1 MSKRSRIGVVFDS
14 SAYAPKPLEHTRVVE
29 LRINK
34 GDKSYKELTEVDWD
48 QFYKHLR
55 EKKQIPTTSAAP
67 IEEVRSAINELLNE
81 GNDNV
86 IGIWLSKH
94 FSVTYEE
101 AKMLEGEFNGRFV
114 AIDTKSVAAGP
125 YRMILE
131 TLKAIDLSW
140 NLDEVINHLLKVRD
154 AYQTI
159 FLASIEHLAKGGRIG
174 KAQALAGN
182 LLRFEPLLFVD
193 DGMVNSYKVVRGRK
207 AAIKE
212 MPQFMIKNFGDE
224 QLFLDIVWSDNF
236 DEVHVLEQFL
246 EENHMKRQDVLRLGP
261 VIGTHLGPDLLALF
275 GVPMKVLL

>member
-1 MSKRSRIGVVFDS
+1 
-14 SAYAPKPLEHTRVVE
+14 
-29 LRINK
+29 
-34 GDKSYKELTEVDWD
+34 
-48 QFYKHLR
+48 
-55 EKKQIPTTSAAP
+55 
-67 IEEVRSAINELLNE
+67 
-81 GNDNV
+81 
-86 IGIWLSKH
+86 
-94 FSVTYEE
+94 
-101 AKMLEGEFNGRFV
+101 MLESEFNGRFV

-131 TLKAIDLSW
+131 TLKAIDLGW

-182 LLRFEPLLFVD
+182 LLHFQPLLFVD

-212 MPQFMIKNFGDE
+212 MPQFMIKNFGHE

-236 DEVHVLEQFL
+236 DEVSVLEQFL
-246 EENHMKRQDVLRLGP
+246 EENGMKRQDVLRLGP

-275 GVPMKVLL
+275 GVPTKVML

>member
-1 MSKRSRIGVVFDS
+1 MSRSKIGIVFDS

-29 LRINK
+29 LRVNK
-34 GDKSYKELTEVDWD
+34 GDRSYKELTEIDWD
-48 QFYKHLR
+48 EFYKDLR
-55 EKKQIPTTSAAP
+55 EKKQIPTTSAAS
-67 IEEVRSAINELLNE
+67 IEEVRSAINELLDE

-94 FSVTYEE
+94 FSVTFEE
-101 AKMLEGEFNGRFV
+101 AKMLESEFNGRFI
-114 AIDTKSVAAGP
+114 ALDTKLVAAGP

-131 TLKAIDLSW
+131 ALKAVDLGW
-140 NLDEVINHLLKVRD
+140 TLDEVVNHVIKVRD

-182 LLRFEPLLFVD
+182 LLHFQPLLFVD

-212 MPQFMIKNFGDE
+212 MPKFMIKNFGHE
-224 QLFLDIVWSDNF
+224 QQLFLDIVWSDNF
-236 DEVHVLEQFL
+236 DEVSVLEEFL
-246 EENHMKRQDVLRLGP
+246 EENAMKRQDVLRLGP

-275 GVPMKVLL
+275 GMPTKVML

>member
-1 MSKRSRIGVVFDS
+1 MSRSKIGVVFDS

-29 LRINK
+29 LRVNK
-34 GDKSYKELTEVDWD
+34 GDRSYKELTEIDWD
-48 QFYKHLR
+48 
-55 EKKQIPTTSAAP
+55 E
-67 IEEVRSAINELLNE
+67 INELLDE

-94 FSVTYEE
+94 FSVTFEE
-101 AKMLEGEFNGRFV
+101 AKMLESEFIGRFI
-114 AIDTKSVAAGP
+114 ALDTKLVAAGP

-131 TLKAIDLSW
+131 ALKAIDLGWS
-140 NLDEVINHLLKVRD
+140 LDEVVNHVIEVRD

-182 LLRFEPLLFVD
+182 LLHFQPLLFVD

-212 MPQFMIKNFGDE
+212 MPQFMIKNFGHE

-236 DEVHVLEQFL
+236 DEVRVLEQ
-246 EENHMKRQDVLRLGP
+246 LRTWGQIFWHCL
-261 VIGTHLGPDLLALF
+261 VCLQ
-275 GVPMKVLL
+275 K

>member
-1 MSKRSRIGVVFDS
+1 MSNRSRIGVVFDS
-14 SAYAPKPLEHTRVVE
+14 SAYAPEPLEHTRVVE

-55 EKKQIPTTSAAP
+55 ENKQIPTTSAAP

>member
-14 SAYAPKPLEHTRVVE
+14 SAYAPEPLEHTKVVE

-48 QFYKHLR
+48 QFYKDLR
-55 EKKQIPTTSAAP
+55 EKKEIPTTSAAP
-67 IEEVRSAINELLNE
+67 IEEVRSAVNELLNE

-114 AIDTKSVAAGP
+114 AIDTKSVAAAP

-131 TLKAIDLSW
+131 TLKAIDLGW

-207 AAIKE
+207 AAIRE
-212 MPQFMIKNFGDE
+212 MPKFMIKNFGDE

-236 DEVHVLEQFL
+236 DEVSVLEQFL
-246 EENHMKRQDVLRLGP
+246 EENRMKRQDVLRLGP

-275 GVPMKVLL
+275 GVPMKVML

>member
-1 MSKRSRIGVVFDS
+1 LI
-14 SAYAPKPLEHTRVVE
+14 
-29 LRINK
+29 
-34 GDKSYKELTEVDWD
+34 
-48 QFYKHLR
+48 
-55 EKKQIPTTSAAP
+55 
-67 IEEVRSAINELLNE
+67 

-94 FSVTYEE
+94 FSVTFEE
-101 AKMLEGEFNGRFV
+101 AKMLESEFNGRFI
-114 AIDTKSVAAGP
+114 ALDTKLVAAGP

-131 TLKAIDLSW
+131 ALKAIDLGWS
-140 NLDEVINHLLKVRD
+140 LDEVVNHVIEVRD

-182 LLRFEPLLFVD
+182 LLHFQPLLFVD

-212 MPQFMIKNFGDE
+212 MPQFMIKNFGHE

-236 DEVHVLEQFL
+236 DEVSVLEQFL
-246 EENHMKRQDVLRLGP
+246 EENGMKRQDVLRLGP

-275 GVPMKVLL
+275 GVPTKVML